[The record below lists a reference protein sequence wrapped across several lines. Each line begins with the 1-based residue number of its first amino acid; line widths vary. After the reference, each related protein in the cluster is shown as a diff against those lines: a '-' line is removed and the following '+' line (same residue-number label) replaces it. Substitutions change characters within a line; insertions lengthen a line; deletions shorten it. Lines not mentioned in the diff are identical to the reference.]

1 MPPPARSPAYHR
13 NGCLTLAHLDT
24 AARTTSYIHHNNS
37 LAFLTMPDIDT
48 LSKKRIHSPT
58 PDTPSDETTS
68 SEEDE
73 GDDDVVEELV
83 VPDACLA
90 CGKEKVTH
98 LTVPCRHPCLCRG
111 CAMKMATGGR
121 CKVSFPYCVYP
132 VFMYV
137 WFLVP

>member
-1 MPPPARSPAYHR
+1 
-13 NGCLTLAHLDT
+13 
-24 AARTTSYIHHNNS
+24 
-37 LAFLTMPDIDT
+37 MPDIDT

-121 CKVSFPYCVYP
+121 CKVFTPCCILFY
-132 VFMYV
+132 MYV
-137 WFLVP
+137 WFLVA